1 MNKQELIDAI
11 HAKNTSAQKVFLEMF
26 DEPTL
31 DRYLR
36 RLNTVAGHRGPD
48 SGWVREGATPRH
60 KRHSKNTPHPDASRL
75 PAAGVFSCA

>member
-1 MNKQELIDAI
+1 MTKQDLIEAI
-11 HAKNTSAQKVFLEMF
+11 HAKNPTAEKVILEMF

-48 SGWVREGATPRH
+48 SGWVREGATPAIT
-60 KRHSKNTPHPDASRL
+60 SGADL
-75 PAAGVFSCA
+75 AA

>member
-11 HAKNTSAQKVFLEMF
+11 HAKNSTAAKVFLEMF

-36 RLNTVAGHRGPD
+36 RLTTLDGHRGPD
-48 SGWVREGATPRH
+48 SGWVREGATPAIT
-60 KRHSKNTPHPDASRL
+60 S
-75 PAAGVFSCA
+75 AADLAA

>member
-11 HAKNTSAQKVFLEMF
+11 HAKNSTAAKVFLEMF

-36 RLNTVAGHRGPD
+36 RLNTLDGHRGPD
-48 SGWVREGATPRH
+48 SGWVREGATPAIT
-60 KRHSKNTPHPDASRL
+60 S
-75 PAAGVFSCA
+75 AADLAA

>member
-11 HAKNTSAQKVFLEMF
+11 HTKNPTAARVFLEMF

-48 SGWVREGATPRH
+48 SGWIREGV
-60 KRHSKNTPHPDASRL
+60 S
-75 PAAGVFSCA
+75 PAITTAADLAA